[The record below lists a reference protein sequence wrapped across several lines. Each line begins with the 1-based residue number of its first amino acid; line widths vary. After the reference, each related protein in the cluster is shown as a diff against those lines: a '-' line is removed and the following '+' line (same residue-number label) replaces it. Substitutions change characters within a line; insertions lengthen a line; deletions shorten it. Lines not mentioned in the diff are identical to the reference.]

1 VAKAP
6 PLVTTVLATEI
17 LATPEIGA
25 AAIGSVPEGAE
36 LELTGAVEPGF
47 LEVYYDGGAGWVPA
61 QYLTLGQRPGIDTA
75 IAVEDAPMLDA
86 PMRDATTL
94 AVVPEGDAV
103 LLTGAS
109 VNGYDAA
116 SHEGVGGW
124 INERLLAR

>member
-1 VAKAP
+1 
-6 PLVTTVLATEI
+6 
-17 LATPEIGA
+17 
-25 AAIGSVPEGAE
+25 
-36 LELTGAVEPGF
+36 
-47 LEVYYDGGAGWVPA
+47 
-61 QYLTLGQRPGIDTA
+61 LTLGQRPGIDTA
-75 IAVEDAPMLDA
+75 VAVEDAPMLDA